1 MIKGIKNNSKNKK
14 YPIFMKVFMIA
25 HFRLL
30 SLFSQVILK
39 FTSIL
44 RKISHKMQVNK
55 VRMFLVSYEWL
66 GR

>member
-1 MIKGIKNNSKNKK
+1 
-14 YPIFMKVFMIA
+14 MKVFMIA

-39 FTSIL
+39 FTSLL

-55 VRMFLVSYEWL
+55 VRMFLIRYRVDGQIIRKLNKIIS
-66 GR
+66 